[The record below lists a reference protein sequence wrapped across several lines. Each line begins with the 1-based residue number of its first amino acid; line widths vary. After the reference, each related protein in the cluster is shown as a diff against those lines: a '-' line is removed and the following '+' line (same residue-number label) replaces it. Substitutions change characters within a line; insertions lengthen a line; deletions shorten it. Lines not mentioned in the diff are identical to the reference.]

1 MNTKILAS
9 IAVFAL
15 IASIVGTSLTNSA
28 YAADADTN
36 KTDTKS
42 TVDKKTTTMTTKLA
56 DKKAAMDKR
65 MDEKK
70 AKIES
75 KIAQKKS
82 TPATPATPAKSQ
94 TTATTTPLN
103 AVTIVMAKG
112 TASNPKCD
120 DQCFVPNKVSVT
132 VGGKVTWK
140 NEDSAGHFAT
150 STDGKTF
157 DTGMVNA
164 GASSAVVTMNTAG
177 TYDYSCMVHPWMK
190 GTITVS

>member
-75 KIAQKKS
+75 KKAAMDKRMDEKKAKIESKIAQKKS
-82 TPATPATPAKSQ
+82 TPATPAT
-94 TTATTTPLN
+94 
-103 AVTIVMAKG
+103 
-112 TASNPKCD
+112 
-120 DQCFVPNKVSVT
+120 
-132 VGGKVTWK
+132 
-140 NEDSAGHFAT
+140 
-150 STDGKTF
+150 
-157 DTGMVNA
+157 
-164 GASSAVVTMNTAG
+164 
-177 TYDYSCMVHPWMK
+177 
-190 GTITVS
+190 